1 MTVTPVKYSSVAAFL
16 AHLQALEQASPRT
29 KDDER
34 ILAVMHGAL
43 AELSS
48 DEREALGDDSNA
60 NASRRR
66 HRERAELKLNRI
78 LTSRGLLAS

>member
-1 MTVTPVKYSSVAAFL
+1 MAPLKYSSVAAFL
-16 AHLQALEQASPRT
+16 AHLSALERASPHT
-29 KDDER
+29 EDDER
-34 ILAVMHGAL
+34 ILTVMRGLL

-48 DEREALGDDSNA
+48 DEREALGDDSS
-60 NASRRR
+60 ASAAQRR